1 MSKKENT
8 YSMNMHCE
16 NCGKNFRG
24 IFKKGTY
31 CKGYYPCDY
40 CGCKEAKAEEAKVI
54 FTGFDKLK

>member
-1 MSKKENT
+1 
-8 YSMNMHCE
+8 MNMHCE